1 MHLSIFMEEHA
12 KDIFISLAISSFQL
26 LAISIITFSFYTT
39 YKHTFHLIELFIN
52 IWYNILTCITHQK
65 EGGIALLPIFL
76 TIENDEERSLAEDL
90 YLTYKSKMYRI
101 AYAVLHNKEDAE
113 DVVMDSVY

>member
-1 MHLSIFMEEHA
+1 M
-12 KDIFISLAISSFQL
+12 
-26 LAISIITFSFYTT
+26 
-39 YKHTFHLIELFIN
+39 
-52 IWYNILTCITHQK
+52 
-65 EGGIALLPIFL
+65 LPIFL

-113 DVVMDSVY
+113 DVVMDPSAR